1 MPTYTVT
8 LTRTD
13 GSIARHAVTGDK
25 ELRQFLIIA
34 LTVLLPGETVGY
46 TVGA

>member
-1 MPTYTVT
+1 MSTYTVT

-13 GSIARHAVTGDK
+13 GSVSRHTVTG
-25 ELRQFLIIA
+25 EESLRQFLILA